1 MQRLVFFAALV
12 VGSAACP
19 PLVGFAVYSP
29 SQALPLDQP
38 LATTTHI
45 IYAPGGHLAAPS
57 DPGELG
63 LLSRI
68 ARVAGVPFGFE
79 ADDADPRPATG
90 VAVEPHEVPGG
101 TLRAALDAFVALDPR
116 YEWRDMNGV
125 LVMRTRGAWTNRRDV
140 LNQPVRDVDWRDV
153 DVIAAFNRVARL
165 LYPASPHDAFEGM
178 TRAHDR
184 PFSVHVSEGTLLDV
198 LDAAV
203 RADGELGWAVCYGS
217 APGPMRFTLTLG
229 HYGNGPT
236 LGWPERP
243 QAGSRPR

>member
-1 MQRLVFFAALV
+1 MQRLLLFATL
-12 VGSAACP
+12 
-19 PLVGFAVYSP
+19 LVGFGAYPP

-45 IYAPGGHLAAPS
+45 IYAPGGQLAAPS

-79 ADDADPRPATG
+79 ADDIHPRPATG
-90 VAVEPHEVPGG
+90 MAVEPHEVRGD
-101 TLRAALDAFVALDPR
+101 TLRAALDAFVTLDPR

-125 LVMRTRGAWTNRRDV
+125 FVVRTRVAWTSTHDV
-140 LNQPVRDVDWRDV
+140 LDQPVGDVDWRDL

-165 LYPASPHDAFEGM
+165 LYPVSPHDAFEGM
-178 TRAHDR
+178 TRTRDR
-184 PFSVHVSEGTLLDV
+184 PFSVRVSKGTLLDV

-203 RADGELGWAVCYGS
+203 RADGELGWAVSYGT
-217 APGPMRFTLTLG
+217 APSPMRFTLTLG

-236 LGWPERP
+236 LGWHERP
-243 QAGSRPR
+243 QAVMRPQ

>member
-1 MQRLVFFAALV
+1 LA
-12 VGSAACP
+12 VGYGGYP
-19 PLVGFAVYSP
+19 P

-38 LATTTHI
+38 LATTSHI
-45 IYAPGGHLAAPS
+45 IYAPAGHLAAPS
-57 DPGELG
+57 DPSELG
-63 LLSRI
+63 LLSRL

-90 VAVEPHEVPGG
+90 AAVEPHEVRGD
-101 TLRAALDAFVALDPR
+101 TLRAALDAFVTLDPR

-125 LVMRTRGAWTNRRDV
+125 FVMRTRGAWTSRRDV
-140 LNQPVRDVDWRDV
+140 LNRPVGDVDWRDL
-153 DVIAAFNRVARL
+153 DVLAAFNRVARL

-178 TRAHDR
+178 TGTRDR

-203 RADGELGWAVCYGS
+203 RSDGELGWAVAYGM
-217 APGPMRFTLTLG
+217 APSPTRFILTLG
-229 HYGNGPT
+229 HFGTGPT

-243 QAGSRPR
+243 WAGAPPR